1 MSRYERNSS
10 FDLDESSDEEVDMSQ
25 LNAKEKK
32 AHREAIKVKKMGR
45 EKQKRA
51 IVNGQFDHL
60 SDMLGLGRVEKL
72 AVLESCIGEITDL
85 LAANADLR
93 EQRQLVHDALRKV
106 TGKVIKSKV
115 GKVTKAR
122 KGNKASEGSTVS
134 GVGRQTKG
142 RRVKRE
148 SDQDMGVPMESVSKK
163 YHRQQQQPP
172 DKQQQYHPPQQPQRH
187 LHLFLKQEEEN
198 DIFVMD
204 DDEDDT
210 QFVTSPKNAL
220 REARPQKPTHRR
232 VKSNA
237 NMLYDTVPHT
247 THSHI
252 PAHYLARHLNSVGC
266 FANTLFHD

>member
-1 MSRYERNSS
+1 
-10 FDLDESSDEEVDMSQ
+10 
-25 LNAKEKK
+25 
-32 AHREAIKVKKMGR
+32 
-45 EKQKRA
+45 
-51 IVNGQFDHL
+51 
-60 SDMLGLGRVEKL
+60 
-72 AVLESCIGEITDL
+72 VLESCIGEITDL

-115 GKVTKAR
+115 SKVTKAR
-122 KGNKASEGSTVS
+122 KGMKASEGSKVS
-134 GVGRQTKG
+134 GFGRQTKG

-148 SDQDMGVPMESVSKK
+148 SDKDMGAPMDSDSKK
-163 YHRQQQQPP
+163 YRRQQHQSLDQE
-172 DKQQQYHPPQQPQRH
+172 QQYHPSQQPQRH
-187 LHLFLKQEEEN
+187 LHLWVKQEEEN

-247 THSHI
+247 THCCI
-252 PAHYLARHLNSVGC
+252 LAHYLARHLNSFGHSAYTICRDQFLDEGAPGC
-266 FANTLFHD
+266 KDYFLEY